1 MYDRAKAHPAL
12 HEVLEIM
19 QLPSVDRQPGSAPA
33 GAELALP
40 NAARVLP
47 VAPVNPALSLNPP
60 GVINKI
66 GESATDGKNGLVYR
80 GPTDPAPRSPEKA
93 TAPQDWTIVRPEPE
107 KVEVPPPEP
116 ISKMLLDF
124 LQAVWRASGN
134 AVEIAQLQN
143 QNNQL
148 ATRNPDSKPG
158 LLAKEAVTY
167 SPSKI
172 QKNEK
177 L

>member
-1 MYDRAKAHPAL
+1 
-12 HEVLEIM
+12 M

-33 GAELALP
+33 GADLALP

-47 VAPVNPALSLNPP
+47 VAPVNPAAAVNPP
-60 GVINKI
+60 GVVNKI
-66 GESATDGKNGLVYR
+66 GESTTEGQNAVVYR
-80 GPTDPAPRSPEKA
+80 GVADPAQRSPEKA
-93 TAPQDWTIVRPEPE
+93 TAPQDWSIVRPEPE

-124 LQAVWRASGN
+124 LQAVWRASAN

-143 QNNQL
+143 QNMQL
-148 ATRNPDSKPG
+148 SQKTPDNTPG
-158 LLAKEAVTY
+158 QLAKESVTY

-172 QKNEK
+172 QKNDK

>member
-1 MYDRAKAHPAL
+1 
-12 HEVLEIM
+12 M
-19 QLPSVDRQPGSAPA
+19 QLPSVDRQPGYAPA
-33 GAELALP
+33 GTDLALP
-40 NAARVLP
+40 NAARVIP
-47 VAPVNPALSLNPP
+47 VAPVNPALALTPP

-66 GESATDGKNGLVYR
+66 GESATEAQSGLVYR
-80 GPTDPAPRSPEKA
+80 GASDPAQRSPEKA

-124 LQAVWRASGN
+124 LQAVWRASGG

-143 QNNQL
+143 QNMQL
-148 ATRNPDSKPG
+148 VAKSPDDKPG

-167 SPSKI
+167 APSKI

>member
-1 MYDRAKAHPAL
+1 M
-12 HEVLEIM
+12 
-19 QLPSVDRQPGSAPA
+19 
-33 GAELALP
+33 LP
-40 NAARVLP
+40 NAARVIP
-47 VAPVNPALSLNPP
+47 VAPVNPALTLNPP
-60 GVINKI
+60 GVINTS
-66 GESATDGKNGLVYR
+66 GESATEGQNALVYR
-80 GPTDPAPRSPEKA
+80 GTSDPTLRSPEKA

-143 QNNQL
+143 QNIQL
-148 ATRNPDSKPG
+148 TTKTPDDTPG
-158 LLAKEAVTY
+158 LLAKEGVTY